1 MIKRI
6 VCFFLILFSV
16 TACDIEPYQ
25 DDNDGDN
32 WKVLNFTVKRNDWK
46 LVGSSNALNSYYQFV
61 FNDVRELTDFV
72 YTDGAVTGY
81 LYQGNG
87 SEEVQTPLPYTL
99 PIGTI
104 VNGNE
109 LLWTETTTFD
119 YQAGSVAFYI
129 NYSDFATD
137 VQPETMEFRVVLHW

>member
-1 MIKRI
+1 M
-6 VCFFLILFSV
+6 
-16 TACDIEPYQ
+16 
-25 DDNDGDN
+25 
-32 WKVLNFTVKRNDWK
+32 
-46 LVGSSNALNSYYQFV
+46 GSSNALNSYYQFV